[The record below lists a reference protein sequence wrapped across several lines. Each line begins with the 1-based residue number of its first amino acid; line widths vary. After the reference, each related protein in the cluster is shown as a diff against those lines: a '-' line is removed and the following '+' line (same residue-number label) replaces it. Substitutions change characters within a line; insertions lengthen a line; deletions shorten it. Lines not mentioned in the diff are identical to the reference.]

1 MAEMRTSGFLL
12 KYEDQVSKPHQLFYI
27 IDSFNFFYYDEEP
40 APNTP
45 LELTARGT
53 IDLSECT
60 LLKETSNSRIEHSF
74 TLVTKSTRRQIKL
87 AARTALEY
95 NQWIETLDYVIN
107 LAREKQKQ
115 NGLNSRTSLF
125 PRLKIKVNGL
135 IPLEGDVQ
143 AHAVLVATS
152 SSDFSFVSPVL
163 SSLPNNNSSTTNVS
177 VSLLFTST
185 ELSVPIQFASPG
197 PLQLRVVQVSSSSSP
212 LPRVIRSKLGDQSK
226 SNLDLSFCFRGR
238 VVAENDIDYELCA
251 SVAEA
256 GKTVVV
262 SIVDNIASAH
272 PPPPPFLSPDGAA
285 IVNKT
290 RMFLGDVRSDLKM
303 SEEQVQE
310 VRKSTAERKEL
321 LENVEKNWFPQS
333 IHPVVSL
340 DPPSVSYSA
349 QVTPHSYPII
359 KTPAAVGAAFVSPPR
374 AVLARAATGRVEEE
388 ITGEK
393 YKVDEPLVETRVFPL
408 SSRYDDNFEVA
419 MNAVSEIIARRSAT
433 PRLIPTAMTPQTRF
447 TSQTPQRQKEVAS
460 SSSPFLQAPP
470 PHPPP
475 PSSSSSYLPQRTST
489 RKAISPG
496 TSASDRVISPSAEK
510 SPSAPLQKFSPQK
523 VPTLSSVTTSTP
535 IYSLTDEEKI
545 RHLISTSLRQAV
557 KRDPVRLKIDSS
569 RPLMKR
575 LFSRF
580 GEGGTTRLVPL
591 FRFQDL
597 SLRIFQRSVPQHQV
611 NAVFKFAKSLEHG
624 DEILSLEESLD
635 FTVFVNALFILSFLP
650 LTNQDFDP
658 LVKFSHFVEEKLTAL
673 ARRLKIQKRKYP
685 GKLNSSGNSSF
696 VTDDALSFTQENMSM
711 ISESSPPRK
720 SHQEIDSGP
729 AKELDNTS
737 SSQILTSNDID
748 SALTPPRISSSLLE
762 AAEVFSSNSP
772 LKDLS
777 PLPQA
782 LFNLLKESP
791 PSFRSSAIGERSVSR
806 VGETP
811 PPPSA
816 SSSSMITTTEAAM
829 STLKRTDEGDVD
841 DDIKRLSA
849 RIQALDMDFSFPGKS
864 AKKQEKGVSRQI
876 GEGPLELEDLI
887 QKEELQQY
895 SLKKKINTSSPAPI
909 FSPLTSSAKG
919 NAIGTLASSSTLRPI
934 DLSEVRAIFAADQ
947 NSIAVIFKHYSD
959 LRVNRLP
966 PLSGKKKSNAGS
978 SATPALTDR
987 TILLLNDVLRFAHDF
1002 DIIPSMMSSAQFAIV
1017 FSSIAVSSASRG
1029 NDHGKTNEGV
1039 AQTLRM
1045 SDFSELLAKVAMKCF
1060 YESGPRFSP
1069 RQAALHF
1076 LRSLDESKGRSIIS
1090 SQDAGVT
1097 LFRLGRK
1104 GR

>member
-12 KYEDQVSKPHQLFYI
+12 KYEEVSKPHQLFYI
-27 IDSFNFFYYDEEP
+27 LDNFNLFYYDEEP

-74 TLVTKSTRRQIKL
+74 TLVTKSTRGQIKL
-87 AARTALEY
+87 AARSALEY

-212 LPRVIRSKLGDQSK
+212 LPRVIRSKLGGQSK
-226 SNLDLSFCFRGR
+226 SNLDLSFCVRGR

-340 DPPSVSYSA
+340 DPPSVSY
-349 QVTPHSYPII
+349 PMI

-393 YKVDEPLVETRVFPL
+393 YKVNEPIVETRVFPL

-475 PSSSSSYLPQRTST
+475 PSSSSSSYLPQRTST
-489 RKAISPG
+489 RK
-496 TSASDRVISPSAEK
+496 VISPSAEK

-597 SLRIFQRSVPQHQV
+597 SLRIFQRSVPQDQV

-635 FTVFVNALFILSFLP
+635 FTVFVNALFILSILP
-650 LTNQDFDP
+650 LTDQDFDP

-673 ARRLKIQKRKYP
+673 ARRLKIQKRKHP

-729 AKELDNTS
+729 AKELDNT

-791 PSFRSSAIGERSVSR
+791 PSFRSSARGERSVSQVV

-816 SSSSMITTTEAAM
+816 SSMITTTEAAM
-829 STLKRTDEGDVD
+829 STLKRTVEGDVD

-849 RIQALDMDFSFPGKS
+849 RIQALDMDFSFPGGKS
-864 AKKQEKGVSRQI
+864 AKKQEKGVSRQV

-895 SLKKKINTSSPAPI
+895 SLKKINTSSPAPI

-1060 YESGPRFSP
+1060 NESGPRFSP